1 MEGYGTPMGDGK
13 RERIWILG
21 LFAGLL
27 LLTAALVWHDLGARE
42 VLGRDENA
50 TITKLDQPDLLAVLE
65 ATHMKVTGQPGNMQ
79 PLYFLLQYPFW
90 SLTGRSAF
98 MFRFLSSA
106 FGLLAVA
113 LTYKLG
119 QALFRREVGLVGAL
133 LTALLMLQVEYS
145 QIARPYTL
153 LALFS
158 LASAYFL
165 VRALSTDRPLHWAGF
180 VVTAALNFY
189 THYNALLVLVVEGL
203 FAGVVW
209 LRLVVAVLKGQQS
222 PRRLAGPILAFLV
235 VGILC
240 LPGLIRLVR
249 LAGEGVSAKGQV
261 ELTTQFFLRFLYKIG
276 LTTAWLRGLILGFMG
291 LGLLSSLYRR
301 RWQAA
306 LLSVLWLT
314 VPFVILAAMQQPR
327 PFVER
332 YVIFVPPVAL
342 LLTGEGV
349 AAAAGWLA
357 RLGRRGRARGLRW
370 AVTLATG
377 LALLLVGPLR
387 AYYIANRQEDRL
399 DQTLAVVERDA
410 RQGDVIIV
418 SPRFLVRPLAADGAE
433 VLYLT
438 EHLTLT
444 EFEELLSSH
453 QRTWVLYTSYLP
465 PIELQEPLD
474 QWIQARDDDF
484 VRVPIKAINALAFYD
499 QGPDGPESL
508 LLDRIALLEELAGI
522 SADSQEAWLRYEV
535 LAQAYESLAAL
546 YDSQGASTLAAEFRN
561 RAEEARATAPRPW

>member
-1 MEGYGTPMGDGK
+1 MGDHKG
-13 RERIWILG
+13 ERIWILG
-21 LFAGLL
+21 LVAGLL

-42 VLGRDENA
+42 VLGQDENA
-50 TITKLDQPDLLAVLE
+50 TITKLDQPSLLAVIE
-65 ATHMKVTGQPGNMQ
+65 ATYMKVTGQPGNMQ

-119 QALFRREVGLVGAL
+119 QALFRREAGLVGAL

-153 LALFS
+153 LAFFS

-189 THYNALLVLVVEGL
+189 THYNSLLVLVVEGL

-209 LRLVVAVLKGQQS
+209 LTILVAVSKGQRSPWRLV
-222 PRRLAGPILAFLV
+222 GPILAFLV

-240 LPGLIRLVR
+240 LPGLIRLSQ
-249 LAGEGVSAKGQV
+249 LAGEGESAKGQV
-261 ELTTQFFLRFLYKIG
+261 ELTTQFFFRFLYKIG

-301 RWQAA
+301 RWPAA

-314 VPFVILAAMQQPR
+314 VPFVILSAMKQPR

-342 LLTGEGV
+342 LLAGEGV
-349 AAAAGWLA
+349 AAAAGMLA
-357 RLGRRGRARGLRW
+357 RLGHRWHAKGLRW
-370 AVTLATG
+370 AVTLALAAG

-399 DQTLAVVERDA
+399 DQTLAVVERHA

-438 EHLTLT
+438 DHLTLT

-453 QRTWVLYTSYLP
+453 PRMWVLYTSYLL

-474 QWIQARDDDF
+474 QWIQARDGDF

-499 QGPDGPESL
+499 QGPDGPEAL

-522 SADSQEAWLRYEV
+522 SADSQEAWLRYEA

-546 YDSQGASTLAAEFRN
+546 YDSQGESTLAAEYRN

>member
-1 MEGYGTPMGDGK
+1 MGDHKG
-13 RERIWILG
+13 ERIWILG
-21 LFAGLL
+21 LVAGLL

-42 VLGRDENA
+42 VLGQDENA
-50 TITKLDQPDLLAVLE
+50 TITKLDQPSLLAVIE
-65 ATHMKVTGQPGNMQ
+65 ATYMKVTGQPGNMQ

-119 QALFRREVGLVGAL
+119 QALFRREAGLVGAL

-153 LALFS
+153 LAFFS

-189 THYNALLVLVVEGL
+189 THYNSLLVLVVEGL

-209 LRLVVAVLKGQQS
+209 LTILVAVSKGQRSPWRLV
-222 PRRLAGPILAFLV
+222 GPILAFLV

-240 LPGLIRLVR
+240 LPGLIRLSQ
-249 LAGEGVSAKGQV
+249 LAGEGESAKGQV
-261 ELTTQFFLRFLYKIG
+261 ELTTQFFFRFLYKIG

-301 RWQAA
+301 RWPAA

-314 VPFVILAAMQQPR
+314 VPFVILSAMKQPR

-342 LLTGEGV
+342 LLAGEGV
-349 AAAAGWLA
+349 AAAAGMLA
-357 RLGRRGRARGLRW
+357 RLGHRWHAKGLRW
-370 AVTLATG
+370 AVTLALAAG

-399 DQTLAVVERDA
+399 DQTLAVVERHA

-438 EHLTLT
+438 DHLTLT

-453 QRTWVLYTSYLP
+453 PRMWVLYTSYLP

-474 QWIQARDDDF
+474 QWIQARDGDF

-499 QGPDGPESL
+499 QGPDGPEAL

-522 SADSQEAWLRYEV
+522 SADSQEAWLRYEA

-546 YDSQGASTLAAEFRN
+546 YDSQGESTLAAEYRN

>member
-1 MEGYGTPMGDGK
+1 MGDGK
-13 RERIWILG
+13 RGRVWILG
-21 LFAGLL
+21 LVAGLL

-50 TITKLDQPDLLAVLE
+50 TITKLDQPNLLAVLE
-65 ATHMKVTGQPGNMQ
+65 ATRMKVTGQPGNMQ

-90 SLTGRSAF
+90 SVTGRSAF
-98 MFRFLSSA
+98 MFRFLASA
-106 FGLLAVA
+106 FGLLVVA

-119 QALFRREVGLVGAL
+119 QALFRREAGLVGAL

-180 VVTAALNFY
+180 AATATLNFY
-189 THYNALLVLVVEGL
+189 THYNSLLVLAVEGL

-209 LRLVVAVLKGQQS
+209 LTILAAVLKGQQS
-222 PRRLAGPILAFLV
+222 PRRLAGPILAFLA

-240 LPGLIRLVR
+240 LPGLIRLGR
-249 LAGEGVSAKGQV
+249 LAGEGVSAKGQI
-261 ELTTQFFLRFLYKIG
+261 ELTTQFTFRFLYRIG

-314 VPFVILAAMQQPR
+314 VPFVILAAMAQPR

-342 LLTGEGV
+342 LLAGEGV

-357 RLGRRGRARGLRW
+357 RLGHRWRAEGLRW
-370 AVTLATG
+370 AAILALATG
-377 LALLLVGPLR
+377 LALLLAGPLR

-399 DQTLAVVERDA
+399 DQTLAVVERNA

-418 SPRFLVRPLAADGAE
+418 SPRFLVHPLAADGAE

-438 EHLTLT
+438 EHLTRT
-444 EFEELLSSH
+444 EFEELVSSH

-465 PIELQEPLD
+465 PTELQEPLD
-474 QWIQARDDDF
+474 GWIQAWDDDF
-484 VRVPIKAINALAFYD
+484 VRVPIKAISALAFYD
-499 QGPDGPESL
+499 QGPDGPEAL
-508 LLDRIALLEELAGI
+508 LIDRIALLEELAEV
-522 SADSQEAWLRYEV
+522 SADSQEAWLRYEG

-546 YDSQGASTLAAEFRN
+546 YDSQGESTLAAELRN
-561 RAEEARATAPRPW
+561 RAEEARTTAPRPW